1 MSDETDNPN
10 NTPSADELRETIRA
24 EVRAELKAELAKN
37 ETALNAII
45 TEEIAAA
52 PEHVKKLIPESVAPV
67 EKLKWI
73 RAAKEAGLFAAPNV
87 ATTDNRRP
95 ANTKPTTD
103 TASLSPIA
111 RIASGY
117 NSK

>member
-1 MSDETDNPN
+1 MSDETDNN
-10 NTPSADELRETIRA
+10 IPSADELRETIRA
-24 EVRAELKAELAKN
+24 EVRAELKAELAKDEN
-37 ETALNAII
+37 ALNAII
-45 TEEIAAA
+45 TEEIASA
-52 PEHVKKLIPESVAPV
+52 PEHIKKLIPESTPI

-87 ATTDNRRP
+87 AATDNRRP
-95 ANTKPTTD
+95 ANTKPATD